1 VIATSRERNRQPDST
16 EVNLRPLYVRS
27 VVNSLGVGTVN
38 PFLGA
43 YAVKLGASP
52 SEMGWFQSL
61 TNLSNNVVQVF
72 WGKLSDRLGKRVP
85 FIVVGGLIISALWIP
100 MMFVTSASQ
109 LIILIAVQALL
120 GSMTTPA
127 WTALIGDLVPS
138 LRLGRA
144 SAAINLWV
152 SIGSLIATLVSGI
165 IMTSIGGTLQETFFI
180 PFTVAV
186 ACGLVSSFVMLY
198 VKEMRNDRSSASK
211 KGFVSD
217 IAEVVMRV
225 RELPDFVRYSMAG
238 TVFTFFMSIS
248 WPLFS
253 ITLIRV
259 LNASML
265 EIALLSVIQTT
276 VTIIFQSRI
285 GRLADTLGR
294 KPLLILF
301 RFSLVTVPMA
311 YAFAP
316 NVHVLIGVGAFWGIS
331 MAMGQAS
338 MTAYLLDVTP
348 EEHRGSFTAFF
359 NLMTGVASFFGS
371 LVGGYLSDYTIGL
384 FGLTLGL
391 QVVYVISI
399 VGRGIGAATHLTL
412 RETLKRSQ

>member
-1 VIATSRERNRQPDST
+1 MIATSRERNRQPDST